1 MWKGNRG
8 RERGRPVFSLLAESE
23 ERRLVLRGK
32 GKTREEG
39 ARPFLEGEG
48 EGEGGE
54 GKGSAAWK
62 ALLAFAAV
70 SCSGSAT
77 AAEVVLQHHSV
88 FDRVVM
94 FVEGA
99 AANSGPF
106 GWLILATFIASSE
119 LLPLVPTQPFALM
132 SGLLFGATK
141 GAMITLLG
149 TTTAGIVSSLLLFLS
164 LPTPAQALTFP
175 FFSSA
180 SIAFS
185 VSSGPIGK
193 KMRSF
198 AMQME
203 REGGEGTISSS
214 PLMKKLVEGVEDLN
228 LGQQMVSVMLLRF
241 SPVVPFSIR
250 YSIASLLLF
259 LSLPT
264 HARTHAHSF
273 GEKKF

>member
-8 RERGRPVFSLLAESE
+8 RERGRPVFSLLE

-48 EGEGGE
+48 GE

-70 SCSGSAT
+70 SWPGSAS
-77 AAEVVLQHHSV
+77 AAEVVLHHHI
-88 FDRVVM
+88 DRVVV
-94 FVEGA
+94 FVEST

-106 GWLILATFIASSE
+106 GWLILTGFIASSE

-141 GAMITLLG
+141 GAMITLVG
-149 TTTAGIVSSLLLFLS
+149 TTTA
-164 LPTPAQALTFP
+164 
-175 FFSSA
+175 A

-193 KMRSF
+193 KMRNF
-198 AMQME
+198 AMGME

-264 HARTHAHSF
+264 PAQALTFPFFSSATTCLD
-273 GEKKF
+273 

>member
-1 MWKGNRG
+1 MNVSLLNRASACTTSSSSSSYSLGRRKKMWKGNRG
-8 RERGRPVFSLLAESE
+8 RERGRPVFSLLE

-70 SCSGSAT
+70 SCSGSAS
-77 AAEVVLQHHSV
+77 AAEVVLHHHSV
-88 FDRVVM
+88 FDRVVV
-94 FVEGA
+94 FVEST

-149 TTTAGIVSSLLLFLS
+149 TTTAGIVSLRFC
-164 LPTPAQALTFP
+164 
-175 FFSSA
+175 FFS
-180 SIAFS
+180 
-185 VSSGPIGK
+185 P
-193 KMRSF
+193 
-198 AMQME
+198 
-203 REGGEGTISSS
+203 S
-214 PLMKKLVEGVEDLN
+214 PRPRK
-228 LGQQMVSVMLLRF
+228 
-241 SPVVPFSIR
+241 
-250 YSIASLLLF
+250 
-259 LSLPT
+259 
-264 HARTHAHSF
+264 H
-273 GEKKF
+273 